1 MTLNGFI
8 QMGGFSGGAIGDHRE
23 VSYGAASG
31 MATGTGAGMTLA
43 TLPEIVITVGEIP
56 ATEITFDKTSI
67 KVEVDTTETITATVK
82 PENTTDIV
90 EWSSADES
98 IATVE
103 NGVVTGKKA
112 SKTTVT
118 AKIGELTATCEV
130 EVWGSA
136 KEFHIVT
143 GSAAP
148 GVNTFA
154 LSNIDIYG
162 ASGNLLDSTSKT
174 EYTIELVPETDRTK
188 PIKFDLT
195 AVGKGANNIKQF
207 GSTAYFWAVS
217 GETKVRSADNIK
229 NKNPQSLEI
238 VPEWDENG
246 VATITVCTNP
256 STYGDTKH
264 TLYNITLKIAE
275 PPAHKCSYVNT
286 VADEKYLAS
295 EATCTEPAKYYK
307 SCECGEAGEETFSY
321 GKELGHDWGEP
332 EYKWADD
339 GSSCEAKRVCSRNQ
353 QHVENAKAAEIKSEV
368 VKPATCSAMGD
379 TRYEAIFEENWAHDY
394 KTVTDIEIDKDAHAW
409 TVSYD
414 WSEDGKACTAT
425 KACANNAE
433 HNLTAE
439 ATVTS
444 VVAKEANCSAMGD
457 TQYTATFAAD
467 WAETQVTVRTD
478 IAIDE
483 DAHEWGEW
491 KVVREATYKEKGL
504 KERECKLCEDKETD
518 DIPKLKKP
526 SKPSKPSDK
535 PNPGV
540 TVIVP
545 GNKGEEEKNPNTG
558 APVFDM
564 TFAGAVVLA
573 ATAIFLG
580 KKNK

>member
-1 MTLNGFI
+1 
-8 QMGGFSGGAIGDHRE
+8 
-23 VSYGAASG
+23 
-31 MATGTGAGMTLA
+31 
-43 TLPEIVITVGEIP
+43 
-56 ATEITFDKTSI
+56 
-67 KVEVDTTETITATVK
+67 
-82 PENTTDIV
+82 
-90 EWSSADES
+90 
-98 IATVE
+98 
-103 NGVVTGKKA
+103 
-112 SKTTVT
+112 
-118 AKIGELTATCEV
+118 
-130 EVWGSA
+130 
-136 KEFHIVT
+136 
-143 GSAAP
+143 
-148 GVNTFA
+148 
-154 LSNIDIYG
+154 
-162 ASGNLLDSTSKT
+162 
-174 EYTIELVPETDRTK
+174 
-188 PIKFDLT
+188 
-195 AVGKGANNIKQF
+195 
-207 GSTAYFWAVS
+207 
-217 GETKVRSADNIK
+217 
-229 NKNPQSLEI
+229 
-238 VPEWDENG
+238 
-246 VATITVCTNP
+246 
-256 STYGDTKH
+256 
-264 TLYNITLKIAE
+264 
-275 PPAHKCSYVNT
+275 
-286 VADEKYLAS
+286 
-295 EATCTEPAKYYK
+295 
-307 SCECGEAGEETFSY
+307 
-321 GKELGHDWGEP
+321 
-332 EYKWADD
+332 
-339 GSSCEAKRVCSRNQ
+339 
-353 QHVENAKAAEIKSEV
+353 
-368 VKPATCSAMGD
+368 MGD

-504 KERECKLCEDKETD
+504 KERECKLCEDKEND